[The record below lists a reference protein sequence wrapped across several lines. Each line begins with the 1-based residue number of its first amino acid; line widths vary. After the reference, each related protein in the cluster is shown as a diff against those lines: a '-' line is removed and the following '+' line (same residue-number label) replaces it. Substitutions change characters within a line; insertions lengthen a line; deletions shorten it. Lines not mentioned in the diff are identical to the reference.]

1 MKKLLLSLSLIAGI
15 TCFPQSWQDTV
26 AKIEKAFERYK
37 PTIPGAQIC
46 IARKGNILFSKAYGM
61 ADMEHNV
68 SLNIESRIEAGSV
81 SKQFTAAAILLLEQE
96 GKLSLDDNIRKY
108 IPQLPDYGTPITLRQ
123 MMNHTS
129 GLKDW
134 GAIGAMAGWPRSTK
148 TYNNED
154 ALYIASKQK
163 SLNHVPGAEFLYS
176 NTNYNLFA
184 VIVERISGQ
193 SLYEFSAKKIFAP
206 AGMMHTEWRAN
217 YRKIV
222 PNRAIAYSKDGSGY
236 YTNMPNEYVYGNG
249 GLLTTS
255 EDLVKWNEY
264 YQSGKLGNPSLL
276 PRQLALTPLLGGH
289 KNDYAAGLFIL
300 EDRGWPLVFHDG
312 ATAGYRSNLDY
323 YPVQGL
329 SIAWVSNSSEF
340 DNDNGALI
348 NALRN
353 IFIPDNSKVSDTT
366 SQSPYAI
373 APELLSKYAGWY
385 RSSRSNNAF
394 RFYVKDNKLWVGGPG
409 ELTARSDNRFSIG
422 NTSNV
427 YIFTTQPK
435 KELLF
440 IRELGDSIYFSRQ
453 DSAIVNE
460 RTMKEYTGAFYSDE
474 VESSNKIEYKD
485 GGLINILPGG
495 RGSVLLQPTS
505 KDAFTGGGGAFIFER
520 NKKGDIVGY
529 SYSTGRARNVL
540 FRKLGY

>member
-1 MKKLLLSLSLIAGI
+1 MKKLLLSLALIVSI
-15 TCFPQSWQDTV
+15 TSISQTWQDTV

-37 PTIPGAQIC
+37 PAMPGAQIC
-46 IARKGNILFSKAYGM
+46 IARKGTILFSKAYGM
-61 ADMEHNV
+61 ADLEHNV
-68 SLNIESRIEAGSV
+68 SLNTESRIEAGSV

-96 GKLSLDDNIRKY
+96 GKLSLDDNVRKY
-108 IPQLPDYGTPITLRQ
+108 IPELPDYGTPITLRQ

-134 GAIGAMAGWPRSTK
+134 GAIGGMAGWPRSTK

-184 VIVERISGQ
+184 IIVQRVSGE
-193 SLYEFSAKKIFAP
+193 SLYDFCAKKIFGP

-236 YTNMPNEYVYGNG
+236 FTNMPNEYVYGNG
-249 GLLTTS
+249 GLLTTA

-276 PRQLALTPLLGGH
+276 PRQLSLTPLLGGH
-289 KNDYAAGLFIL
+289 RNDYAAGLFIL

-323 YPVQGL
+323 YPAQGL
-329 SIAWVSNSSEF
+329 SIAWISNSSEF
-340 DNDNGALI
+340 DDNGALV
-348 NALRN
+348 NLLRG
-353 IFIPDNSKVSDTT
+353 IFIPDNSKLSATT
-366 SQSPYAI
+366 SQPAYAV
-373 APELLSKYAGWY
+373 APELLLKYAGWY

-394 RFYVKDNKLWVGGPG
+394 RFYVKDNKLWVAGPG
-409 ELTARSDNRFSIG
+409 ELIPRAENRFSIG
-422 NTSNV
+422 NTTNV
-427 YIFTTQPK
+427 YIFTNQPK
-435 KELLF
+435 KELMF

-460 RTMKEYTGAFYSDE
+460 QAMKEFTGTFYSDE
-474 VESSNKIEYKD
+474 AEASNKIEYKN
-485 GGLINILPGG
+485 GNLVLTLMGG
-495 RGSVLLQPTS
+495 RGSLPLQATS
-505 KDAFTGGGGAFIFER
+505 KDAFSGGGGAFIFER
-520 NKKGDIVGY
+520 NKKGEITAY
-529 SYSTGRARNVL
+529 SYSTGRARNVI
-540 FRKLGY
+540 FKKLE